1 MKAIDQLAAFNKGLR
16 QNVSTVARDTASGFF
31 DIFQNGFAMIGLATA
46 IICVVLLGKPGLR
59 QTTEAELLNWLQ
71 ARQNVFSGSGSASL
85 VSIDPDTVEL
95 TVTDL
100 DAVDR
105 ATATDPADLPK
116 QQAAVAFWLSK
127 KYKGAPE

>member
-1 MKAIDQLAAFNKGLR
+1 
-16 QNVSTVARDTASGFF
+16 
-31 DIFQNGFAMIGLATA
+31 MIGLATA
-46 IICVVLLGKPGLR
+46 IICMVVFGKPGLR

-71 ARQNVFSGSGSASL
+71 VRQSAFAGSGSASL

-105 ATATDPADLPK
+105 SI
-116 QQAAVAFWLSK
+116 AAHN
-127 KYKGAPE
+127 P